1 MKQYNC
7 SSAFKRVKERS
18 VQMAVEKV
26 QEWRYL
32 FQNGKHDS
40 QGNLKKLTLQQAAE
54 EVGIPKKTLEDYHQL
69 IKKAQE
75 IKPIEEL
82 YDRKMGYLR
91 QFIKQSQILKQN
103 TMEIETENLEK
114 DDQVIDDESDDE
126 IPKQIEQ
133 IDCDFEKY
141 FNLEND
147 YNYDQNSVVMTVH
160 TRSQFIQIKQQKI
173 DPWENETLSFD
184 SNLETDDEEF

>member
-7 SSAFKRVKERS
+7 SSGFKRVKERS

-26 QEWRYL
+26 KEWRHL
-32 FQNGKHDS
+32 FQNGKQDS

-82 YDRKMGYLR
+82 YDCKMGYLR
-91 QFIKQSQILKQN
+91 QLIKQSQILKQN

-141 FNLEND
+141 FNLESD

-173 DPWENETLSFD
+173 DPWENETLSYD
-184 SNLETDDEEF
+184 SNQETDDEEF